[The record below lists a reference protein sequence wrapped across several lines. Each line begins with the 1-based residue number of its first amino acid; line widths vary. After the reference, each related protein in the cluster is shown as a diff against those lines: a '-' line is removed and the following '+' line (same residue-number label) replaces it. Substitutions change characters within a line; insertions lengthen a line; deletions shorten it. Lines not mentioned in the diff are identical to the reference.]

1 MNVLYALIAV
11 VGIVLLA
18 AAAAWMHF
26 FIVMVVVPYVALAC
40 FLFGFSWRVLRWAWT
55 PVPFRITATCG
66 QQESLPWIKSAG
78 LDNPSTGWGAFGR
91 IILEVLL
98 FRSLFRN
105 SRARLHGGRLDLR
118 EDQWLW
124 LGALAFHWSL
134 LTILLRH
141 LRYFLQPVPAVVLG
155 IERFDG
161 LFRVGVTHI
170 YLSDVVIACALAYLI
185 ARRLRDPMLQ
195 FVSLFSDYF
204 ALFLLAGIALSGLLL
219 RFVVRVD
226 GLAVKQ
232 FALGLAALHPHV
244 PTSSNSIFLIHL
256 LLVSA
261 LVAYFPASK
270 LMHMAG
276 VFLSPTRN
284 LPNNNRAK
292 RHVNPWNA
300 PVAHRS
306 YTDWEREF
314 HDKLTAAAIP
324 LEVQN
329 AGKAVTD

>member
-1 MNVLYALIAV
+1 MNALYALIAV
-11 VGIVLLA
+11 IGIVLLA
-18 AAAAWMHF
+18 ATAAWLNF
-26 FIVMVVVPYVALAC
+26 FLVVVLVPYAALAF
-40 FLFGFSWRVLRWAWT
+40 FLLGFSYRVLRWAWT
-55 PVPFRITATCG
+55 PVPFRITTTCG
-66 QQESLPWIKSAG
+66 QQKSLPWIKSAL

-105 SRARLHGGRLDLR
+105 NRARLRDGSLALR

-141 LRYFLQPVPAVVLG
+141 LRYFLQPVPAAVLA

-161 LFRVGVTHI
+161 LFRVGVTHM
-170 YLSDVVIACALAYLI
+170 YLSDVVIVCALAYLI
-185 ARRLRDPMLQ
+185 ARRLRDPMLH

-204 ALFLLAGIALSGLLL
+204 VLFLLAGVALSGLLL

-232 FALGLAALHPHV
+232 FALGLAALRPHA
-244 PTSSNSIFLIHL
+244 PTQFGPIFMIHL
-256 LLVSA
+256 LLVSVLA
-261 LVAYFPASK
+261 GYLPASK

-300 PVAHRS
+300 PVVHRS
-306 YTDWEREF
+306 YTQWEREF
-314 HDKLTAAAIP
+314 QDKLTAAAIP
-324 LEVQN
+324 LEAQN